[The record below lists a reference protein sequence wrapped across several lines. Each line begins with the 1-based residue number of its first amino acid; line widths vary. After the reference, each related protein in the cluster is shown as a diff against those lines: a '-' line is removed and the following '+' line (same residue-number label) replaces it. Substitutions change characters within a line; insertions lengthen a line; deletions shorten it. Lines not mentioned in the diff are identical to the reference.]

1 MAAEVMNSKRKAIV
15 DSNRT
20 MFIWVAAMSA
30 LIGMCLVVA
39 IFLVQQIMFK
49 AQVMGAMTETQST
62 LIHNNAV
69 TRELASNVV
78 VLETDT
84 ALNAAK
90 ASDDEKALQVILD
103 ALPADRNA
111 LALGASL
118 QQNLLTGIEGLTI
131 ESLSVDNASSGL
143 ASTAGSDTTIPIT
156 LQVSATNASS
166 IKDMLT
172 KLERSIRVIDI
183 DTFTLERSDA
193 GYQATISAHAYY
205 EPPKTVQLT
214 EKIVPEGSKK

>member
-20 MFIWVAAMSA
+20 MFMWVAAMSA
-30 LIGMCLVVA
+30 VVGMCLVVA

-49 AQVMGAMTETQST
+49 AEVMGAMTKTQST

-69 TRELASNVV
+69 TRDLANNIV

-84 ALNAAK
+84 ALNSAK

-118 QQNLLTGIEGLTI
+118 QQSLLTGIDGLTV
-131 ESLSVDNASSGL
+131 ESLSVDSAMSGL
-143 ASTAGSDTTIPIT
+143 ATTDTSGTTIPIT

-193 GYQATISAHAYY
+193 GYQATIAAHAYY
-205 EPPKTVQLT
+205 QPPKTVQLT
-214 EKIVPEGSKK
+214 EKTVPEGSKK